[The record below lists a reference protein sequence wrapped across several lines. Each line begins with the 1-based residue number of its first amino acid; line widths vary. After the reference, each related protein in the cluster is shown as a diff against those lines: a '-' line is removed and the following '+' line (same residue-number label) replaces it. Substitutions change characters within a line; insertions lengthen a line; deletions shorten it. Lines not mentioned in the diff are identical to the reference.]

1 MTGKRTNEFEVLF
14 VCTGNTCR
22 SPMAQ
27 GVLKKM
33 LRDSQ
38 IEGVRVAS
46 AGTYGL
52 HCAFAS
58 PLALE
63 VAGAYGVDLSPHR
76 SRELTEEMIKKADLI
91 LVMSQQH
98 LDHIRRSDPKAVDK
112 TYLLKAFPRRD
123 AASNEDSKA
132 GVLSIKD
139 PVGGSLE
146 DYEKAFFEIEEEL
159 IRIFPELLRLAGKS

>member
-1 MTGKRTNEFEVLF
+1 MLF

-27 GVLKKM
+27 GILKKM
-33 LRDSQ
+33 LRDNQ
-38 IEGVRVAS
+38 IEGVKVAS

-52 HCAFAS
+52 DCACAS
-58 PLALE
+58 PLALQ
-63 VAGAYGVDLSPHR
+63 VARAHGVNLSPHR
-76 SRELTEEMIKKADLI
+76 SRELTKEMIKKADLI

-98 LDHIRRSDPKAVDK
+98 LDHIRQTDPEAVDR

-146 DYEKAFFEIEEEL
+146 DYEKAFFEIKEEL
-159 IRIFPELLRLAGKS
+159 TRIFPELLQLVGKS

>member
-1 MTGKRTNEFEVLF
+1 MTGKRTKEFEVLF

-27 GVLKKM
+27 GILKKM
-33 LRDSQ
+33 LRDNRIQ
-38 IEGVRVAS
+38 GVRVAS

-52 HCAFAS
+52 HWACAS
-58 PLALE
+58 PLALR
-63 VAGAYGVDLSPHR
+63 VAGAYRVDLSLHR
-76 SRELTEEMIKKADLI
+76 SRELGEEMIKKADLI

-98 LDHIRRSDPKAVDK
+98 LDHVRRNDPKAVGK

-123 AASNEDSKA
+123 AASNEDRKA

-139 PVGGSLE
+139 PMGGSLE
-146 DYEKAFFEIEEEL
+146 DYEKAFFEIKEEL
-159 IRIFPELLRLAGKS
+159 TRIFPELLRLVGKS